1 MQQVLLFMLL
11 LKFIGAEDDNLKN
24 ALNSIE
30 NRQRQ
35 LATTYYLAP
44 SKDTDRGVQFDD
56 DNLMYLDSG
65 PSEYGKLSG

>member
-35 LATTYYLAP
+35 LTTTYYLP
-44 SKDTDRGVQFDD
+44 PNKDTDRGVQFDD

-65 PSEYGKLSG
+65 PPEYGKLSG